1 MTGMNNHIVNELQ
14 FSAGCSRY
22 GVENPHPTVRR
33 RIALY
38 GNTADVES
46 LMKEVAQQ
54 APLNLPMYAS
64 NALVRKHHDISVRD
78 LMETMEIAPKLAKR
92 AAVADIRLL
101 SHSIENLTP
110 SNPEAMLCKGV
121 KIRLKDLEE
130 DDQGYRGAQLTNYEV
145 GMQQEKSIVVPSFGT
160 TSVLFT
166 RHLQT
171 LRQLRRRVDLLKQ
184 AYYSQMDRD
193 KCWREIDTIID
204 VMDDAVKYLGTEQV
218 NQLSQ
223 MPQQTGSNDLVYDD
237 TNIEND
243 EQALQARR
251 RQTIE
256 LENLRKRKE
265 EQAYLKQLNRN

>member
-1 MTGMNNHIVNELQ
+1 
-14 FSAGCSRY
+14 
-22 GVENPHPTVRR
+22 
-33 RIALY
+33 
-38 GNTADVES
+38 
-46 LMKEVAQQ
+46 
-54 APLNLPMYAS
+54 
-64 NALVRKHHDISVRD
+64 
-78 LMETMEIAPKLAKR
+78 
-92 AAVADIRLL
+92 
-101 SHSIENLTP
+101 
-110 SNPEAMLCKGV
+110 
-121 KIRLKDLEE
+121 
-130 DDQGYRGAQLTNYEV
+130 
-145 GMQQEKSIVVPSFGT
+145 
-160 TSVLFT
+160 
-166 RHLQT
+166 
-171 LRQLRRRVDLLKQ
+171 
-184 AYYSQMDRD
+184 MDRD